1 MIGTNIDTRVH
12 HGPIGAPKVAYV
24 KELLLTLKS
33 RLEADLESPGD
44 TSAQPDH
51 RLQGSPGFPGIDVRD
66 NGILTDE
73 YDGIVAHALRHNTQ
87 QYLAQISEALTQI
100 DEGRYGI
107 CVNCLGP
114 ISPDRLVVRPFSTLC
129 VDCQAN
135 LDRRKG
141 LRI

>member
-1 MIGTNIDTRVH
+1 MIGSNIDTRVQ
-12 HGPIGAPKVAYV
+12 HGPVGAPKVAYV

-33 RLEADLESPGD
+33 RLEADLESPGE
-44 TSAQPDH
+44 TNWQPDH
-51 RLQGSPGFPGIDVRD
+51 RLQDSPGFTGIDVSD

-73 YDGIVAHALRHNTQ
+73 YDGIVTYALRHNTQ

-100 DEGRYGI
+100 DEGRYGV
-107 CVNCLGP
+107 CANCLGP

-129 VDCQAN
+129 VGCQAS

-141 LRI
+141 LRS